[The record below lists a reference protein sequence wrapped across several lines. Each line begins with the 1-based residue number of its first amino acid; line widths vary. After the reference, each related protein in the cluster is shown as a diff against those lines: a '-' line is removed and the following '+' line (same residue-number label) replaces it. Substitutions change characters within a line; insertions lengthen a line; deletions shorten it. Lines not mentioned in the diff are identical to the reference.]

1 MTNLR
6 RSFFWAALYLAVI
19 VVLGQTDYFGRPII
33 NFASYFYMAVL
44 IGVPVTLFFPSIS
57 RVTTF
62 VPLAVWAVIYVGLT
76 LFINRSRTTTSQEFS
91 VIVLEFVLLEVGIW
105 FAHQLAM
112 QIAHAESVMDELA
125 ISAFPHRA
133 QEIEEGSQRIK
144 IEFTRSR
151 RYRRPLSL
159 VILEVDPDQESDKGQ
174 VIRSIQHDLSNRF
187 TSARI
192 GQIIDDRIRQT
203 DLVMRDRGWRYIILC
218 PETDLPGVLPLTQR
232 ITQAIQE
239 KTGLTVLWGIAAF
252 PEEALTF
259 EDLMEKARTRM
270 REENKDIL
278 DEIRRSQNVRK
289 EITNV

>member
-1 MTNLR
+1 VTNLR
-6 RSFFWAALYLAVI
+6 RSFFWTALYLAVI

-44 IGVPVTLFFPSIS
+44 IGVPATLFFPSVA

-62 VPLAVWAVIYVGLT
+62 VPLAVWAVIYAGLT
-76 LFINRSRTTTSQEFS
+76 LFINRSRTTTSSEFS
-91 VIVLEFVLLEVGIW
+91 VIVLEAVLLEVGIW
-105 FAHQLAM
+105 FAHQLAL

-125 ISAFPHRA
+125 ISAFPNRA
-133 QEIEEGSQRIK
+133 QEMEQGMQRIK

-159 VILEVDPDQESDKGQ
+159 VIMEVDADSQSDNGQ
-174 VIRSIQHDLSNRF
+174 VIRSIQHDLTNRF

-203 DLVMRDRGWRYIILC
+203 DLVMRDRRWRYIILC
-218 PETDLPGVLPLTQR
+218 PETDLPSVLLLTQR
-232 ITQAIQE
+232 ITQTIHE
-239 KTGLTVLWGIAAF
+239 KTGLSVRWGAAAF

-259 EDLMEKARTRM
+259 EDLLEKARDRM
-270 REENKDIL
+270 F
-278 DEIRRSQNVRK
+278 DESQSRLQEMTTSETAGKETSNV
-289 EITNV
+289 